1 MRFRQRILS
10 VILFVL
16 VLCVCSVSS
25 SQTIT
30 LKPTGFVNDFAHVIN
45 AGTSAKL
52 GQLLTAF
59 EQATGIEAAVVTVGS
74 LDDTPVE
81 DFAVTLFEQW
91 GIGKKGKDNG
101 LLILVAPTERKM
113 RIEVG
118 YGLEGAINDAVAGR
132 IIRDTMIPWFKNGDY
147 STGILNGTVESIDII
162 SKRYDLK
169 FDPAKVGGIE
179 AMHLKKT
186 GQKEGSIFSTIL
198 TVIVIIFFIILFIK
212 NPFAAL
218 LLLGMGGGRGGGSGG
233 FGGGGG
239 FGGFGGG
246 GSGGGGASGGW

>member
-1 MRFRQRILS
+1 MHFRKRILS
-10 VILFVL
+10 AVLFAL
-16 VLCVCSVSS
+16 TLCVCNILS
-25 SQTIT
+25 SQPNT
-30 LKPTGFVNDFAHVIN
+30 LKPTGFVNDFAHIIS
-45 AGTSAKL
+45 ADTSAKL

-169 FDPAKVGGIE
+169 FDPAKAGGIE
-179 AMHLKKT
+179 AIQLRKV
-186 GQKEGSIFSTIL
+186 GQKEGSVFSTIL

-218 LLLGMGGGRGGGSGG
+218 LLLGMGGGRGGSSGG
-233 FGGGGG
+233 FGGGG